1 MLEIITDE
9 KGILLKNGRTD
20 RRRAINALD
29 YTLNRDQTL
38 TIFNLASRAAEH
50 TGPVEEIT
58 LNGEALTLSTFDEK
72 LKEVFF

>member
-20 RRRAINALD
+20 KRRAINALD

-38 TIFNLASRAAEH
+38 TIFNLASRTVEH
-50 TGPVEEIT
+50 TGPVEEII
-58 LNGEALTLSTFDEK
+58 LNGESLTLSNFDEK